1 VSWCRFDPTSL
12 DPERWQQ
19 VKQLLIAAVAVPE
32 PRRYAFLEAA
42 CGEDRALAAI
52 VGSLLAGPETE
63 GQGLSDTVRDLFS
76 GAEPDDPLLG
86 RCLGRYRLAEVL
98 SSGGMGRVYLGLR
111 EHDFELR
118 VAVKVIKK
126 GMDTEAVARAF
137 ERERNIIAALD
148 HPLITRLLD
157 GGTTEDGR
165 PYFVME
171 LVRGRTILD
180 ACDQRRAP
188 VRDRLHLFLE
198 LCDAVAHA
206 HRNLVLHR
214 DIKPANILVTEDGR
228 PKLLDFGIATLL
240 DPERGQAA
248 TTQSI
253 VPRMTLGYAGPEQIR
268 GERLTTATDVY
279 SLGVVLYRL
288 ITGRHP
294 YHLAGVA
301 DPARVICE
309 DAPVRPSI
317 AAVTVEP
324 ARDTHETEVDNA
336 ETNSRLRGCEPGA
349 LCRLLRGDL
358 DAILMTALAKEPVD
372 RYASVD
378 EFAADIRRYLDGLP
392 ITARRPSARYL
403 TAKLVRRHWPR
414 LTIAA
419 GVAITLLLF
428 AFQARR
434 ARDRA
439 ELKRAQAEDLIN
451 FMLTDLSTGLRPIGR
466 LELLEQ
472 VGEKAEAYF
481 TALSAEERTPAVI
494 SRNIAA
500 MHQIGE
506 VRIEYGDVDHAE
518 RIFEESLVAADRLA
532 RLAADFDQ
540 GYLRQAFTH
549 YWLGVVALE
558 RKRPERALEAFERYG
573 AIAAARAAALP
584 ASKTWALERAYAMTN
599 IGTVHLGQADFE
611 TAVGFF
617 ETSIRLQE
625 QMVADHPDDLSA
637 CLEPATAYA
646 WLGRLH
652 KRRGQPVEALTL
664 YDRAREITRALCALD
679 PENSTYR
686 AYLADSLAG
695 LGRSLFFADRAVEAV
710 AHQEEALSIYR
721 TRFETDP
728 ANRPTRLNVIGAYLD
743 LSETLRT
750 LGAFDRT
757 TGLLEGCEALF
768 ARYPAATRL
777 GRDLETRLRLETAE
791 ISFLTGEM
799 VWAESLVTTAIAT
812 LGVEKEPRADRRFLR
827 NKAFAHHLMAR
838 IQAGNGRTNEARA
851 SWQLA
856 ESAITANPELVN
868 DPMLARISE
877 VIRAL
882 NPTGR

>member
-1 VSWCRFDPTSL
+1 
-12 DPERWQQ
+12 
-19 VKQLLIAAVAVPE
+19 
-32 PRRYAFLEAA
+32 
-42 CGEDRALAAI
+42 
-52 VGSLLAGPETE
+52 
-63 GQGLSDTVRDLFS
+63 
-76 GAEPDDPLLG
+76 
-86 RCLGRYRLAEVL
+86 
-98 SSGGMGRVYLGLR
+98 
-111 EHDFELR
+111 
-118 VAVKVIKK
+118 
-126 GMDTEAVARAF
+126 
-137 ERERNIIAALD
+137 
-148 HPLITRLLD
+148 
-157 GGTTEDGR
+157 
-165 PYFVME
+165 
-171 LVRGRTILD
+171 
-180 ACDQRRAP
+180 
-188 VRDRLHLFLE
+188 LFL
-198 LCDAVAHA
+198 
-206 HRNLVLHR
+206 
-214 DIKPANILVTEDGR
+214 P
-228 PKLLDFGIATLL
+228 
-240 DPERGQAA
+240 
-248 TTQSI
+248 
-253 VPRMTLGYAGPEQIR
+253 
-268 GERLTTATDVY
+268 
-279 SLGVVLYRL
+279 
-288 ITGRHP
+288 
-294 YHLAGVA
+294 
-301 DPARVICE
+301 
-309 DAPVRPSI
+309 
-317 AAVTVEP
+317 
-324 ARDTHETEVDNA
+324 
-336 ETNSRLRGCEPGA
+336 
-349 LCRLLRGDL
+349 
-358 DAILMTALAKEPVD
+358 
-372 RYASVD
+372 
-378 EFAADIRRYLDGLP
+378 
-392 ITARRPSARYL
+392 
-403 TAKLVRRHWPR
+403 
-414 LTIAA
+414 
-419 GVAITLLLF
+419 
-428 AFQARR
+428 
-434 ARDRA
+434 
-439 ELKRAQAEDLIN
+439 
-451 FMLTDLSTGLRPIGR
+451 
-466 LELLEQ
+466 
-472 VGEKAEAYF
+472 
-481 TALSAEERTPAVI
+481 
-494 SRNIAA
+494 
-500 MHQIGE
+500 
-506 VRIEYGDVDHAE
+506 
-518 RIFEESLVAADRLA
+518 
-532 RLAADFDQ
+532 
-540 GYLRQAFTH
+540 
-549 YWLGVVALE
+549 
-558 RKRPERALEAFERYG
+558 
-573 AIAAARAAALP
+573 AARAAALP

-856 ESAITANPELVN
+856 ESAITANPELVS